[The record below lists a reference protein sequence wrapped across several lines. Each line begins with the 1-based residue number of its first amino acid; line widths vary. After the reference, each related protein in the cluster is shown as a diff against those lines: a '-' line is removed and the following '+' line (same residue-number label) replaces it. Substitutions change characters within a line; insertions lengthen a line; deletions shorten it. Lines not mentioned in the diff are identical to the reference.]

1 MYKTNYKKYNY
12 FQVIQNYTII
22 HILANVTLLCVL
34 TYYILFSNV
43 HSNTVQYIIIWINKK
58 TYGRMRYSPTK
69 CPPIR
74 PKQAIPPVGFA
85 PWSSCKMQKPSF

>member
-43 HSNTVQYIIIWINKK
+43 TILCNISLYGLTKK
-58 TYGRMRYSPTK
+58 HM
-69 CPPIR
+69 
-74 PKQAIPPVGFA
+74 VV
-85 PWSSCKMQKPSF
+85 